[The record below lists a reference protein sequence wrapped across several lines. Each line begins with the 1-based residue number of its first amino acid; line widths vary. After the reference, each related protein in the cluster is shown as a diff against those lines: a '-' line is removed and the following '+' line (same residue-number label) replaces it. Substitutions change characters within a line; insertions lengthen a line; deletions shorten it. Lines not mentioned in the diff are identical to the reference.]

1 MCQAPEPRYKFPC
14 CREASAKYINT
25 LFGKTLDGMMNSID
39 HIDKQR
45 QAGETRRL
53 APVSL
58 ALLSA
63 AFLLIGCAGQID
75 RSGHLFTDVD
85 LQQIQPGMSQD
96 QVRLTLG
103 TPDTKG
109 TLDGDVFYYISSV
122 RKTLPMGRPKVIDRK
137 IVAVY
142 FNKQQSVREVGRFSL
157 KDGKIID
164 IIDGETPTYGKKLTA
179 LEQLF
184 GNIANRRS
192 LLQQ

>member
-1 MCQAPEPRYKFPC
+1 MTKTRDNI
-14 CREASAKYINT
+14 AKPQLGVRALT
-25 LFGKTLDGMMNSID
+25 
-39 HIDKQR
+39 
-45 QAGETRRL
+45 
-53 APVSL
+53 PV
-58 ALLSA
+58 ALCTTV
-63 AFLLIGCAGQID
+63 FLVFGCAGQID
-75 RSGHLFTDVD
+75 RHGHLFTDVD

-109 TLDGDVFYYISSV
+109 TLSGDVFYYISST
-122 RKTLPMGRPKVIDRK
+122 RKTMPMGRPKVIDRK

-142 FNKQQSVREVGRFSL
+142 FDQQQTVKEVGHFGL
-157 KDGKIID
+157 QDGKIID
-164 IIDGETPTYGKKLTA
+164 FIDGETPTYGKKLTA

>member
-1 MCQAPEPRYKFPC
+1 MGWGRP
-14 CREASAKYINT
+14 
-25 LFGKTLDGMMNSID
+25 
-39 HIDKQR
+39 
-45 QAGETRRL
+45 L
-53 APVSL
+53 APA
-58 ALLSA
+58 ALSMCA
-63 AFLLIGCAGQID
+63 AIFLLIGCAGQID
-75 RSGHLFTDVD
+75 RHGHLFTDVD

-109 TLDGDVFYYISSV
+109 TLNGDVFYYISST
-122 RKTLPMGRPKVIDRK
+122 RKTLPAGRPKVIDRK
-137 IVAVY
+137 VVAVY
-142 FNKQQSVREVGRFSL
+142 FDQQQSVRQVGHYGL

-192 LLQQ
+192 LLQE

>member
-1 MCQAPEPRYKFPC
+1 MC
-14 CREASAKYINT
+14 
-25 LFGKTLDGMMNSID
+25 
-39 HIDKQR
+39 
-45 QAGETRRL
+45 
-53 APVSL
+53 
-58 ALLSA
+58 A
-63 AFLLIGCAGQID
+63 AIFLLTGCAGQID
-75 RSGHLFTDVD
+75 RHGHLFTDVD
-85 LQQIQPGMSQD
+85 LGQIQPGMSQD

-109 TLDGDVFYYISSV
+109 TLDGDVFYYISST

-142 FNKQQSVREVGRFSL
+142 FDRQQSVQQVGHFGL

-179 LEQLF
+179 LEQIF
-184 GNIANRRS
+184 GNIANRRT

>member
-1 MCQAPEPRYKFPC
+1 MSRTYKIK
-14 CREASAKYINT
+14 RRK
-25 LFGKTLDGMMNSID
+25 KTGLGRS
-39 HIDKQR
+39 
-45 QAGETRRL
+45 L
-53 APVSL
+53 APA
-58 ALLSA
+58 ALSMCA
-63 AFLLIGCAGQID
+63 AIFLLIGCAGQID
-75 RSGHLFTDVD
+75 RHGHLFTDVD

-109 TLDGDVFYYISSV
+109 TLNGDVFYYISST

-137 IVAVY
+137 VVAVY
-142 FNKQQSVREVGRFSL
+142 FDQQQSVRQVGHFGL

-179 LEQLF
+179 LEQIF
-184 GNIANRRS
+184 GNIANRRT

>member
-1 MCQAPEPRYKFPC
+1 M
-14 CREASAKYINT
+14 T
-25 LFGKTLDGMMNSID
+25 KTL
-39 HIDKQR
+39 KKTTKPQLR
-45 QAGETRRL
+45 VRACT
-53 APVSL
+53 PVVIIT
-58 ALLSA
+58 AT
-63 AFLLIGCAGQID
+63 FLLLGCAGQID
-75 RSGHLFTDVD
+75 RNGHLFTDVD

-103 TPDTKG
+103 TPDTQG
-109 TLDGDVFYYISSV
+109 TLGGDVFYYISST

-142 FNKQQSVREVGRFSL
+142 FNEQQTVREVGNFGL
-157 KDGKIID
+157 KDGRIID

-192 LLQQ
+192 LLQESGGGSGY

>member
-1 MCQAPEPRYKFPC
+1 MNRTDKIK
-14 CREASAKYINT
+14 RWK
-25 LFGKTLDGMMNSID
+25 KTGGG
-39 HIDKQR
+39 R
-45 QAGETRRL
+45 PL
-53 APVSL
+53 APV
-58 ALLSA
+58 ALSMCA
-63 AFLLIGCAGQID
+63 AIFLLIGCAGQID
-75 RSGHLFTDVD
+75 RHGHLFTDVD

-109 TLDGDVFYYISSV
+109 TLDGDVFYYISST

-142 FNKQQSVREVGRFSL
+142 FDQQQSVRQVGHYGLR
-157 KDGKIID
+157 DGKIID
-164 IIDGETPTYGKKLTA
+164 FIKDETPTYGKKLTA

-192 LLQQ
+192 LLQE

>member
-1 MCQAPEPRYKFPC
+1 MTDFTGDSTK
-14 CREASAKYINT
+14 
-25 LFGKTLDGMMNSID
+25 
-39 HIDKQR
+39 
-45 QAGETRRL
+45 TRRTSAVTRIL
-53 APVSL
+53 RSLRSAPVCL
-58 ALLSA
+58 AAL
-63 AFLLIGCAGQID
+63 LLIGCAGQID
-75 RSGHLFTDVD
+75 RHGHLFTDVD

-109 TLDGDVFYYISSV
+109 TLNGDVFYYISSI

-137 IVAVY
+137 IVAIY
-142 FNKQQSVREVGRFSL
+142 FNQQQSVREVSHFGL
-157 KDGKIID
+157 QDGKIID
-164 IIDGETPTYGKKLTA
+164 FISGETPTYGEKLTA

>member
-1 MCQAPEPRYKFPC
+1 METIIKPH
-14 CREASAKYINT
+14 IGNVT
-25 LFGKTLDGMMNSID
+25 L
-39 HIDKQR
+39 R
-45 QAGETRRL
+45 
-53 APVSL
+53 PVVL
-58 ALLSA
+58 CVTALLL
-63 AFLLIGCAGQID
+63 FGCAGQID
-75 RSGHLFTDVD
+75 RHGHLFTDVD

-109 TLDGDVFYYISSV
+109 TLGGDVFYYISSTL
-122 RKTLPMGRPKVIDRK
+122 KTMPAGRPKVIDRK

-142 FNKQQSVREVGRFSL
+142 FNKQQTVNEIGHYGL
-157 KDGKIID
+157 KDGRIID

-192 LLQQ
+192 LLQE

>member
-1 MCQAPEPRYKFPC
+1 M
-14 CREASAKYINT
+14 T
-25 LFGKTLDGMMNSID
+25 KTQDNI
-39 HIDKQR
+39 IKPQR
-45 QAGETRRL
+45 GVGVLT
-53 APVSL
+53 PVVL
-58 ALLSA
+58 CTA
-63 AFLLIGCAGQID
+63 AFLLFGCAGQVD
-75 RSGHLFTDVD
+75 RHGHLFTDVD

-109 TLDGDVFYYISSV
+109 TLGGDVFYYISST
-122 RKTLPMGRPKVIDRK
+122 RKTMPMGRPKVIDRK

-142 FNKQQSVREVGRFSL
+142 FNQQQTVKEVGHFGL
-157 KDGKIID
+157 QDGQIID

-184 GNIANRRS
+184 GNISNRRS

>member
-1 MCQAPEPRYKFPC
+1 MPDSTDINKIQR
-14 CREASAKYINT
+14 RTTLVTHLLRASNCVPITVAS
-25 LFGKTLDGMMNSID
+25 LF
-39 HIDKQR
+39 
-45 QAGETRRL
+45 
-53 APVSL
+53 
-58 ALLSA
+58 
-63 AFLLIGCAGQID
+63 LIGCAGQID
-75 RSGHLFTDVD
+75 HHGHLFTDVN

-109 TLDGDVFYYISSV
+109 ALDGDVFYYISST

-142 FNKQQSVREVGRFSL
+142 FNKKQAVKQVGHYGL
-157 KDGKIID
+157 KDGRIINF
-164 IIDGETPTYGKKLTA
+164 IDGETPTYGKKLTA
-179 LEQLF
+179 LEQIF